1 MLGRTSLGQVTK
13 WECGAWT
20 GSKCRVSI
28 KFTAVGDRAPVTATF
43 EGLSAW
49 GVSVRSALPGA
60 SGNDFRCLCPTY
72 DMSHVTYVLI
82 QRTRM
87 VKQAGKTR
95 TVDAFGRRGVSC
107 ASTPATFLVFPII
120 YKLNCKKKR
129 PWVKGISFQHLSS
142 RAGV

>member
-49 GVSVRSALPGA
+49 GVSVGGVSVRSALPGA

-107 ASTPATFLVFPII
+107 ASTRAMFFVFLII
-120 YKLNCKKKR
+120 YKLNSKKKR
-129 PWVKGISFQHLSS
+129 P
-142 RAGV
+142 